1 VSGLAN
7 LPALNDEEL
16 DELRIAIALRMNG
29 LAEARALA
37 ASAEIVAECDRRGL
51 ICQSLSTAVAEAR
64 LNLR

>member
-1 VSGLAN
+1 MSGLVN

-16 DELRIAIALRMNG
+16 DELRIAIELRMNG
-29 LAEARALA
+29 LAEVRALA
-37 ASAEIVAECDRRGL
+37 TAPEIVAECDRRGL